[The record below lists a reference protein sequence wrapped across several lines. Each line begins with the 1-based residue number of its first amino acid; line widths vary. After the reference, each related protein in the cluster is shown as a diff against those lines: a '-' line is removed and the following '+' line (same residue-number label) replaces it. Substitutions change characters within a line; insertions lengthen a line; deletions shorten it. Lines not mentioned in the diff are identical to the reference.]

1 MQHKKYATTVCHPMI
16 VTERTIKLKGKSGQK
31 NIFHQPLS
39 NIQQKVSGKCLRI
52 LIIKKNLILQ
62 QKNYLYKMF
71 FKKMEYSIL
80 LVNYKHN
87 HAANFKDKKPTNQIH
102 PNNLLF

>member
-39 NIQQKVSGKCLRI
+39 NIQQKVSGKC
-52 LIIKKNLILQ
+52 
-62 QKNYLYKMF
+62 
-71 FKKMEYSIL
+71 
-80 LVNYKHN
+80 
-87 HAANFKDKKPTNQIH
+87 
-102 PNNLLF
+102 